1 VIEWKRVPWPLWA
14 YSAVILLGTISLEV
28 KAHGPIPPK
37 LLFPA
42 VMLTW
47 LYLLLKGVRW
57 VWIIT
62 VGVYVL
68 GFVADLI
75 SGSLT
80 WQGGI
85 LSLIGLVL
93 LLLPVTRRYFF
104 SHAVAAT
111 APSGLRSDMS

>member
-14 YSAVILLGTISLEV
+14 YCAVILLGTISLEV

-37 LLFPA
+37 LLFPV

-80 WQGGI
+80 WEGGTV
-85 LSLIGLVL
+85 SLIGLVL
-93 LLLPVTRRYFF
+93 LLLPVTRWYFAK
-104 SHAVAAT
+104 HTAVADA
-111 APSGLRSDMS
+111 